1 MGATKDKIK
10 RIYEMLPQLNCGLCG
25 FEGCGQFAKAVAE
38 GSASPF
44 GCKQDPGTGYR
55 ISEIMGIKAPIFDY
69 YRNVSRPGFT
79 PRPGAA
85 VSLGSLGAEVKE
97 LSGISIIGNKEAP
110 KSLYIVPWHNSEV
123 GVATSLNSG
132 LLDDSMRPLD
142 KEVFLREL
150 DFYELSHGIK

>member
-1 MGATKDKIK
+1 MIIK
-10 RIYEMLPQLNCGLCG
+10 AILNIVMVWLL
-25 FEGCGQFAKAVAE
+25 FITVVIAE
-38 GSASPF
+38 G
-44 GCKQDPGTGYR
+44 KKVDT
-55 ISEIMGIKAPIFDY
+55 
-69 YRNVSRPGFT
+69 
-79 PRPGAA
+79 
-85 VSLGSLGAEVKE
+85 EVKE